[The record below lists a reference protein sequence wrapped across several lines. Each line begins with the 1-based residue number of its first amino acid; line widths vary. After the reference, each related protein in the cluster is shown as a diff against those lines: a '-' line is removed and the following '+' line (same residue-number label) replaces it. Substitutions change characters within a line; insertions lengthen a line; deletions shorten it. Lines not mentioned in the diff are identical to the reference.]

1 MASGADEG
9 EQRRPRPRL
18 GVALGA
24 GSARGW
30 AHIGVLEALAEAG
43 IRPEVV
49 CGTSIG
55 ALVGAAAVTGRLE
68 ELGTWV
74 RSLGWRDTLRLIDFT
89 LAGGGLIEG
98 RRLME
103 LLGRRVG
110 EVRIESLPVAYGA
123 VATRL
128 DSGREVWLREGSLLE
143 AVRASI
149 AFPGLFTPVR
159 RDGTWL
165 VDGGMVNPV
174 PVSLCRALGAE
185 VVLAVQLQPPASGP
199 SGRLVLPSAAG
210 RGKGMAEVLRAKLQ
224 EGLGALL
231 ALPEPGATPGVVD
244 VVMESI
250 HHMQRFIT
258 RSRLSGDPP
267 DLVLAPR
274 VGDIALMEFHR
285 GREAIA
291 AGREA
296 ARRALPFLQELL
308 APLDL
313 RGELRDAAPG
323 GGAPRRPGKP

>member
-1 MASGADEG
+1 MSPG
-9 EQRRPRPRL
+9 RRPRL
-18 GVALGA
+18 GLALGA

-30 AHIGVLEALAEAG
+30 AHIGVLETLAEAG
-43 IRPEVV
+43 IQPAVV

-55 ALVGAAAVTGRLE
+55 ALVGAAAVLGRLE
-68 ELGTWV
+68 ALGRWV
-74 RSLGWRDTLRLIDFT
+74 RGLSWRDTLRLMDFT

-103 LLGRRVG
+103 HLGERLGRELD
-110 EVRIESLPVAYGA
+110 EVRIESLPLPYGA

-128 DSGREVWLREGSLLE
+128 DTGREVWLREGPLLE

-159 RDGTWL
+159 RDGAWL

-185 VVLAVQLQPPASGP
+185 VVLAVQLQPPGGRP
-199 SGRLVLPSAAG
+199 PPPGRVLLRETGSGRE
-210 RGKGMAEVLRAKLQ
+210 RGMAEALREGLQ
-224 EGLGALL
+224 QGLGALL

-258 RSRLSGDPP
+258 RSRLGGDPP
-267 DLVLAPR
+267 DLLLAPR

-296 ARRALPFLQELL
+296 ARHALPFLAEVL
-308 APLDL
+308 
-313 RGELRDAAPG
+313 
-323 GGAPRRPGKP
+323 GAG